1 MKWLCSKLPNCNPDE
16 TLICLRSSWSFYYA
30 TDILEVTMWKALLAG
45 TAAFAIAGS
54 SLVFAQQ
61 PPAAPDAAQQQRDN
75 GAQRWRPS
83 PEDLAALTD
92 ARIAAL
98 KTGLKLTPEQERHWP
113 AVEAAIRDFSKERFA
128 RVQARRDA
136 PRPSDPIERLRRR
149 ADEMGNTATAL
160 KRLAD
165 AADPLYKS
173 LDDGQKRRFAML
185 ARSMGARGFAN
196 WRVRGPERA
205 Q

>member
-1 MKWLCSKLPNCNPDE
+1 
-16 TLICLRSSWSFYYA
+16 
-30 TDILEVTMWKALLAG
+30 MWKAVLAG
-45 TAAFAIAGS
+45 SAALAIAGS
-54 SLVFAQQ
+54 SLVLAQQ
-61 PPAAPDAAQQQRDN
+61 PPAAPDAAQQQRDDA
-75 GAQRWRPS
+75 AQRWRPTA
-83 PEDLAALTD
+83 EDLAALAD
-92 ARIAAL
+92 ARVAAL

-113 AVEAAIRDFSKERFA
+113 AVEAAIRDFTKERFA

-136 PRPSDPIERLRRR
+136 PRPSDPIEGLRRR
-149 ADEMGNTATAL
+149 ADQMSNTATAL

-185 ARSMGARGFAN
+185 ARGMGPRGFAG